1 MSTPKP
7 PTPKG
12 GGPGMGPPPKWRT
25 KDGVALETATGI
37 AGIQT
42 VGANFGTT
50 GIIVATG
57 VTAGAAGGGWALRQ
71 FAPGIASRIGLRK
84 PGAPRPPAGRP
95 GSGRTPGGRGISGR
109 AFGSRPGGGRSGGR
123 SGPGLF
129 GGGRGRRPGTPSGSA
144 SSGRGRG
151 GRRPGTSNGGGLTSR
166 LRQRGNK
173 KNNGYGRAPANS
185 GTPTRKKARYNPK
198 TGTWTTRSRN
208 PFKRSNSPTGRGG
221 RRPGTRNPGNTPRS
235 RTRATG
241 GGKNTPRRS
250 GTKTR
255 SWFKP
260 GGNKGK
266 GQNKNKQKTN
276 GKGGFIGRIF
286 GAPDSSKGTKPSKP
300 RTAKPKPESPK
311 SKPANPDKL
320 TNATGSNPPGV
331 RWQDITTGG
340 TPMSG
345 RSRIVRPGSGGG
357 ATGGSVSDPRFS
369 AIVEAANAPIPE
381 FDSAVELRGSM
392 KSASAAAD
400 ALGSFF
406 GRYAAVAQ
414 ESVRVNPAFSD
425 AMSQTKEAMSLAS
438 EAIQEQQEAFDR
450 LHSEQLE
457 KIARGNKIDEAW
469 DVGKNRNHM

>member
-12 GGPGMGPPPKWRT
+12 GDPIPGPPPKWRT

-42 VGANFGTT
+42 VGANFGAT
-50 GIIVATG
+50 GILVATG
-57 VTAGAAGGGWALRQ
+57 VTAGGAAGGWALRQ
-71 FAPGIASRIGLRK
+71 FAPGIASRLGLRK
-84 PGAPRPPAGRP
+84 PGTPRPPSGRP
-95 GSGRTPGGRGISGR
+95 GSGRTPGGRGIGGR
-109 AFGSRPGGGRSGGR
+109 VFGSRPGTRSGGR
-123 SGPGLF
+123 SGTGLF
-129 GGGRGRRPGTPSGSA
+129 GGGR
-144 SSGRGRG
+144 

-166 LRQRGNK
+166 LRQRG

-185 GTPTRKKARYNPK
+185 GAPIRKKARYDRK

-208 PFKRSNSPTGRGG
+208 PFRRPNSPTGRGG
-221 RRPGTRNPGNTPRS
+221 RRPGTRNPGNTTRS
-235 RTRATG
+235 HTRATG
-241 GGKNTPRRS
+241 GGKNNTRRGS
-250 GTKTR
+250 TKTR

-260 GGNKGK
+260 GDNKGK

-286 GAPDSSKGTKPSKP
+286 GPPGSSKGTKPSKP
-300 RTAKPKPESPK
+300 RTPKPKPESPK
-311 SKPANPDKL
+311 SKPTNPDKL
-320 TNATGSNPPGV
+320 TNATIDNPPGV

-357 ATGGSVSDPRFS
+357 ATGGGVSDPRF
-369 AIVEAANAPIPE
+369 AALVEAANAPIPE

-400 ALGSFF
+400 ALGGFF

-425 AMSQTKEAMSLAS
+425 AMSQTKEAMSLAA

-450 LHSEQLE
+450 LHSEQLA
-457 KIARGNKIDEAW
+457 KIAHGNKIDEAW
-469 DVGKNRNHM
+469 DVGRNRNYM

>member
-1 MSTPKP
+1 MSTPPKP
-7 PTPKG
+7 PAKG
-12 GGPGMGPPPKWRT
+12 GEPTPSGPPPKWRT
-25 KDGVALETATGI
+25 RDGVALETATGI

-50 GIIVATG
+50 GIIVAAG

-84 PGAPRPPAGRP
+84 PGTPKPAPR
-95 GSGRTPGGRGISGR
+95 
-109 AFGSRPGGGRSGGR
+109 GGGRTSSGSRILGARPGR
-123 SGPGLF
+123 ATGGSLF
-129 GGGRGRRPGTPSGSA
+129 GSTRGRRPGTTTRNSTNRA
-144 SSGRGRG
+144 
-151 GRRPGTSNGGGLTSR
+151 GRRPGTNSGGITSR
-166 LRQRGNK
+166 LRQRGNR
-173 KNNGYGRAPANS
+173 KNNPYGRAPANS
-185 GTPTRKKARYNPK
+185 GGPIRKKARYDRK

-208 PFKRSNSPTGRGG
+208 PFRRPSGSTSRTG
-221 RRPGTRNPGNTPRS
+221 RRPGTRNASGTTRG
-235 RTRATG
+235 RTRAAGSRTHG
-241 GGKNTPRRS
+241 TAGGKNTRR
-250 GTKTR
+250 T

-260 GGNKGK
+260 GSG
-266 GQNKNKQKTN
+266 KTN
-276 GKGGFIGRIF
+276 GKTGRKTTF
-286 GAPDSSKGTKPSKP
+286 WGSNSTRRGKKPNKKRGLFTNLLTPTKPTKP
-300 RTAKPKPESPK
+300 GTPQPKPNSQKTKPPK
-311 SKPANPDKL
+311 TDKL
-320 TNATGSNPPGV
+320 TNATSVNPPLI
-331 RWQDITTGG
+331 RWQGTTTGG

-357 ATGGSVSDPRFS
+357 ATGGSVPDPRF
-369 AIVEAANAPIPE
+369 AALVEAANAPIPE

-414 ESVRVNPAFSD
+414 ESVRLNPAFSD

-457 KIARGNKIDEAW
+457 KIAHGNKIDAAW
-469 DVGKNRNHM
+469 DVSRNRNYM